1 MMGNSKFKMSRQIIT
16 RWWLHVFII
25 YSKIQENTSKLIKI
39 QENTSKLI
47 IAHFDSIF
55 GDGRSLIT

>member
-1 MMGNSKFKMSRQIIT
+1 MMGNSKFKMSRKIIT

-25 YSKIQENTSKLIKI
+25 YSKI

>member
-1 MMGNSKFKMSRQIIT
+1 MMGNSKFKMSRW
-16 RWWLHVFII
+16 RHVFII
-25 YSKIQENTSKLIKI
+25 YSKI